1 MRTDPPAGRGG
12 CSLVRRVAGECFGEF
27 VDVGVLDGDAG
38 AYRLAGLCIDF
49 AGVEGG
55 DLGVVVPDA
64 GVGEGVE
71 GGADVFVEVGPQP
84 REQRELSS
92 YGGCDLGF

>member
-1 MRTDPPAGRGG
+1 
-12 CSLVRRVAGECFGEF
+12 VAGECFGEF

-38 AYRLAGLCIDF
+38 AYRLAGLCVDF

-71 GGADVFVEVGPQP
+71 GGADVFVEVGAAPG
-84 REQRELSS
+84 EDGFVFGE
-92 YGGCDLGF
+92 GCGSGE